1 MTPAAK
7 KALELL
13 SKEFK
18 TNPPVSF
25 SKAGVKVE
33 SISSRSLILNQLF
46 GCGGW
51 PRGRIVELFGAE
63 HSGKT
68 TLCLHAMAEA
78 QKFGAVAFIDTEHR
92 AELSYAAALGVDCES
107 LIFNQPSGGEDAFM
121 KIEKMLE
128 TKLFSLIVLDSIAH
142 AKPKVVEN
150 SDIESANIGAHAKM
164 LTKVMDRVGKKLGTC
179 CLLMTNQIRKDPS
192 GYGSGET
199 TPGGLAVKFDASL
212 RVRLQKKTAEKDDA
226 GVPTHNIVVA
236 KAVKNSVGGIPYKEA
251 EFTIRFGEGVS
262 ICDDTLDAGILAG
275 IIIKSGGN
283 HSIIVHGKKETI
295 GRSRDQTLV
304 WLSQKGRAEKIRQA
318 IIKSKWYTGAEEG
331 EQEDG
336 RKTEGVLR
344 DGEDT
349 AGEESVPTV
358 PSMREYIL
366 KPYDGAS
373 SSVRTNETTDDS
385 GNPEGSDAED
395 DASEP
400 ELTL

>member
-1 MTPAAK
+1 MTPTAK

-13 SKEFK
+13 AKEFK
-18 TNPPVSF
+18 TNPPVCF

-33 SISSRSLILNQLF
+33 SISTRSLILNQLF

-51 PRGRIVELFGAE
+51 PRGRVVELFGAE

-78 QKFGAVAFIDTEHR
+78 QKYGVVAFIDTEHR
-92 AELSYAAALGVDCES
+92 AELNYASALGVDCDS
-107 LIFNQPSGGEDAFM
+107 LIFNQPSGGEDAFL

-142 AKPKVVEN
+142 AKPKVVES
-150 SDIESANIGAHAKM
+150 SDIDSANIGAHAKM
-164 LTKVMDRVGKKLGTC
+164 LTKVMDRVGKKLGNT

-212 RVRLQKKTAEKDDA
+212 RVRLQKKTAEKDGS

-236 KAVKNSVGGIPYKEA
+236 KVVKNSVGGIPYKEA

-283 HSIIVHGKKETI
+283 HSIVIHGKKETI

-304 WLSQKGRAEKIRQA
+304 WLSQKSRAEKIRQA
-318 IIKSKWYTGAEEG
+318 ITKSKWYTGD
-331 EQEDG
+331 QES
-336 RKTEGVLR
+336 KTEPVRETEEVPRNGGIETGEKSVSKMRGV
-344 DGEDT
+344 
-349 AGEESVPTV
+349 
-358 PSMREYIL
+358 REYIL
-366 KPYDGAS
+366 RPYDAAS
-373 SSVRTNETTDDS
+373 SSIQETEDVDSTRNSEWSNSETDDI
-385 GNPEGSDAED
+385 G
-395 DASEP
+395 
-400 ELTL
+400 

>member
-1 MTPAAK
+1 MTPAVK

-33 SISSRSLILNQLF
+33 SISTRSLILNQLF

-78 QKFGAVAFIDTEHR
+78 QKYGVVAFIDTEHR
-92 AELSYAAALGVDCES
+92 AELNYASALDVDCES

-142 AKPKVVEN
+142 AKPKVVES
-150 SDIESANIGAHAKM
+150 SDIDSANIGAHAKM
-164 LTKVMDRVGKKLGTC
+164 LTKVMDRVGKKLGST

-212 RVRLQKKTAEKDDA
+212 RVRLQKKTAEKDDS

-236 KAVKNSVGGIPYKEA
+236 KVVKNSVGGIPYKEA
-251 EFTIRFGEGVS
+251 EFIIRFGEGVA
-262 ICDDTLDAGILAG
+262 ICDDTLDAGIAAG
-275 IIIKSGGN
+275 IITKAGGN
-283 HSIIVHGKKETI
+283 HSIIIHGKKETI

-318 IIKSKWYTGAEEG
+318 ITKSKWYTGDQESKTQSSGEAKEVSGDGTAEEG
-331 EQEDG
+331 
-336 RKTEGVLR
+336 K
-344 DGEDT
+344 
-349 AGEESVPTV
+349 ESVPEV
-358 PSMREYIL
+358 REVREYIL
-366 KPYDGAS
+366 KSKDGTPS
-373 SSVRTNETTDDS
+373 SIREAEEIDNGTDSEWSDEKTDDHN
-385 GNPEGSDAED
+385 G
-395 DASEP
+395 